1 MTEFNPYNRAMPKE
15 CLKSKFFDKV
25 RVSNLE
31 EDAPYKVF
39 LSVDSDD
46 ACDYESGTS
55 MKYSKVQLLQ
65 MILEEATKTR

>member
-55 MKYSKVQLLQ
+55 M
-65 MILEEATKTR
+65 